1 MQIQI
6 TDITNNHSLQ
16 IGDNIYF
23 VSNNSLSSYTTSV
36 LPDGTSSSQDSSV
49 NSPTLVGQVSN
60 ITSGGYI
67 EIDNA
72 FSTPASGD
80 FVMFSK
86 NKAVNNTSLIGYFAE
101 VKLRNNSK
109 EKAELFALSSEVV
122 ESSK

>member
-23 VSNNSLSSYTTSV
+23 VPNNSLSSYTTSV

-72 FSTPASGD
+72 FSPPASGD